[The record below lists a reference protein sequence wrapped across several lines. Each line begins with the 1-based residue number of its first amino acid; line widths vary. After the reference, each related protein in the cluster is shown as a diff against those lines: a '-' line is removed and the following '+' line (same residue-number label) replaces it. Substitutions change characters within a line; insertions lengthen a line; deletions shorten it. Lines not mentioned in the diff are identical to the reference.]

1 MHKRFSF
8 GSQFATVWSMTKYFT
23 KRYFR
28 DKVALFFTLL
38 FPLIFLFVFGTI
50 FGGTDGPSFNVAII
64 NNSNSEFA
72 KAFVETGKS
81 DDVLKT
87 EDVSGFD
94 EAKEKLG
101 RGEID
106 GIIELP
112 ENFGQLNQKNQPS
125 GQLVIYYDEGD
136 EQVAGAF
143 IAVMQSVLDGINKEF
158 VDVNPP
164 FKLDARTIQTA
175 NLSRFDYLFAGLVG
189 FSILSLGIFSMSEGF
204 TGDKKNGSLRR
215 LRVAPIRPWQIISA
229 TALNRIFVGIVTVA
243 LMFVVAVVVFDFN
256 MRGDYI
262 SFLLFTI
269 ISTICLFGFGMAIA
283 GWAKDSNQAA
293 PLSNLVSFPMMFL
306 SGVFFPVFL
315 MPDWLQKVTQFI
327 PLTPVVEGLRRITTE
342 GQTILELGPQLAVIA
357 AWTVVIYVIAFKTFR
372 WE

>member
-1 MHKRFSF
+1 
-8 GSQFATVWSMTKYFT
+8 
-23 KRYFR
+23 
-28 DKVALFFTLL
+28 
-38 FPLIFLFVFGTI
+38 
-50 FGGTDGPSFNVAII
+50 
-64 NNSNSEFA
+64 
-72 KAFVETGKS
+72 
-81 DDVLKT
+81 
-87 EDVSGFD
+87 
-94 EAKEKLG
+94 
-101 RGEID
+101 
-106 GIIELP
+106 
-112 ENFGQLNQKNQPS
+112 
-125 GQLVIYYDEGD
+125 
-136 EQVAGAF
+136 
-143 IAVMQSVLDGINKEF
+143 
-158 VDVNPP
+158 
-164 FKLDARTIQTA
+164 
-175 NLSRFDYLFAGLVG
+175 
-189 FSILSLGIFSMSEGF
+189 MSEGF